1 MISDL
6 MWSALACGFTAI
18 WSDTPM
24 PPRSWR
30 TASSAPTNFGFSTG
44 MDWRL
49 PANAAAILR
58 LNKLICAFSHFLLAP
73 AGIHPHVPD
82 MQACVATDAA
92 LPSAF
97 GASQARPRY
106 VPKDVSTAMTWV
118 SLWYG

>member
-1 MISDL
+1 MVGVGLRLYRDL
-6 MWSALACGFTAI
+6 VEHT
-18 WSDTPM
+18 DETPNL
-24 PPRSWR
+24 R
-30 TASSAPTNFGFSTG
+30 TASSAPTNFGFSID

-58 LNKLICAFSHFLLAP
+58 LNKLICAFGHFLLAP

-97 GASQARPRY
+97 EASQARLRY
-106 VPKDVSTAMTWV
+106 VPKDVSTAMT
-118 SLWYG
+118 

>member
-1 MISDL
+1 MVGVGLLLYRDL
-6 MWSALACGFTAI
+6 VGHTDA
-18 WSDTPM
+18 TPK
-24 PPRSWR
+24 P
-30 TASSAPTNFGFSTG
+30 AHSSSVPTNFGSSID

-58 LNKLICAFSHFLLAP
+58 LNKLICAFGHFLLAP

-97 GASQARPRY
+97 EASQARPRY

-118 SLWYG
+118 SLRYG